1 MLNVLVGFTDTDTEE
16 DIKYCVRKIVN
27 LRVFED
33 ENDVMNRSVIDEKSY
48 TSDVMMNDKIATN
61 KVLPKFFP
69 TRKKFLKFLR
79 LFRKQEN
86 PDMWNRLFNVA
97 YRADTLV
104 RNYNDGHRQSYT
116 RDKLGK
122 CDQPEYSTLA
132 CGHTVPYAAY
142 IDSQHCVICDKEAVS
157 AFEV

>member
-1 MLNVLVGFTDTDTEE
+1 MTDDVITKYMDGELSFTAMME
-16 DIKYCVRKIVN
+16 KYGAYFFFKQPATFI
-27 LRVFED
+27 
-33 ENDVMNRSVIDEKSY
+33 RSINDEKLY
-48 TSDVMMNDKIATN
+48 TEDVLMNDKIATN

-116 RDKLGK
+116 RNKVGK
-122 CDQPEYSTLA
+122 CDQEEYLTLA
-132 CGHTVPYAAY
+132 CGHTVAYAAY
-142 IDSQHCVICDKEAVS
+142 IDSRHCVICDKEAVS
-157 AFEV
+157 AFDV